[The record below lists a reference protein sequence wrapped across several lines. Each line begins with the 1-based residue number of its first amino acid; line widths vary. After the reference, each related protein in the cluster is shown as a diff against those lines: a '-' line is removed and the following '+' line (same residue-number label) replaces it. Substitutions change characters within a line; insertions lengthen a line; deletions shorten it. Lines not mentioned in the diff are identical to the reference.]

1 MRDFELIAF
10 KCEWKHIYIAI
21 ILIRWSMPVNK
32 LNYDVFTSYSLI
44 EFNIPFNYFQIL
56 KTPNPIR
63 VNPSINFSTSTID
76 HAEISPNKRV
86 IIRIIPITM
95 YKA

>member
-1 MRDFELIAF
+1 VRDFELIAF

-56 KTPNPIR
+56 KTPNQRITVHFVYIR
-63 VNPSINFSTSTID
+63 KSSLYSLYLANVYFKSDT
-76 HAEISPNKRV
+76 
-86 IIRIIPITM
+86 
-95 YKA
+95 